1 MNTNQF
7 KILIISFST
16 LCNVFFGL
24 SQIEKGDE
32 RTKFGGISFKAER
45 QLMLEKVNSGV
56 YFKFNYMV
64 ENESLLEKRSD
75 TLLLALGMT
84 QSVFLDPTYKVK
96 LESNR
101 KARFARSR
109 KAKLIN
115 NEYENIDD
123 VFELINIT
131 SDYKED
137 NPGEPVQI
145 YKKRDTGVVSSI
157 YNSYS
162 LNVRCDQ
169 KIDEMFHWQILDEI
183 EEILGYRC
191 QKAKVEYAG
200 RSYTAW
206 FTTEIPINDGPWKF
220 WGLPGLILKVT
231 DNQKQFEWIG
241 IGIENI
247 DADLVIDNGNYEK
260 VDLAQFRDF
269 VNRETSTIMVSFYN
283 NDILYSTN
291 RKRTIQK
298 IPIELIRRN

>member
-1 MNTNQF
+1 MNKSQF

-16 LCNVFFGL
+16 LCNVFLGL
-24 SQIEKGDE
+24 SQTEKEVE
-32 RTKFGGISFKAER
+32 RTKVGGISLKAER

-56 YFKFNYMV
+56 YYQFNYMV
-64 ENESLLEKRSD
+64 KDGALLEKRTD
-75 TLLLALGMT
+75 TLLLALGIT
-84 QSVFLDPTYKVK
+84 QSVFLDPTYKAK

-101 KARFARSR
+101 KARFSRSR

-123 VFELINIT
+123 VFELININ

-145 YKKRDTGVVSSI
+145 YKKRDTGEVSSI

-169 KIDEMFHWQILDEI
+169 KIDEMLHWQILDGTED
-183 EEILGYRC
+183 ILGYRC

-206 FTTEIPINDGPWKF
+206 FTTGIPINDGPWKF

-231 DNQKQFEWIG
+231 DSQKQFEWIG
-241 IGIENI
+241 IGIKNI

-260 VDLAQFRDF
+260 VDLTQFSDF

-291 RKRTIQK
+291 KKRAFQK
-298 IPIELIRRN
+298 IPIELTEKN